1 MSVVKENSLLRHWNG
16 TLTKELVLHPGD
28 FGLGHVPARLKPDST
43 TTSVC
48 GFCSTGCGLNIHLKE
63 GQAVNLSADT
73 HYPVNLGMAC
83 PKGWEALNCL
93 SAPDRATAPL
103 LRQPDGSMKA
113 VAWDEAMKAFVAK
126 FKAIMAEHG
135 PESVAFLSTG
145 QICTEELALLG
156 CLWKFGMGALH
167 CDSNTRQCMATAHV
181 AYKQSFGFDAPPF
194 TYADFELSDTLIFI
208 GANPC
213 IAHPIMWQRVLRN
226 QNNPHIIVIDPRRT
240 ETAMSAAQHLPLTP
254 KSDLTL
260 LYGLANLLVQN
271 DWVDREFIARSTTGY
286 AEFAEFVRQ
295 FTPDKVAAE
304 TGLTVGEI
312 YRCAEAIHRG
322 KAVSFWWTMGV
333 NQSHE
338 STRTAQAIINLAL
351 MTGNI
356 GKPGTGANSIT
367 GQCNAMGSRLY
378 ANVTSLIGGR
388 DFAKV
393 EHREHVA
400 GLLNIPV
407 ETIPTKNSWA
417 YDQIIEGIRSGK
429 IKALWVIATNPAHSW
444 GARIENQN
452 GGTPALTPALSPGE
466 REKCSPSLANANAVN
481 SSASSSENVSIQ
493 RLSPLHE
500 PERRSPD
507 RLAGKPAEQRADL
520 VIGAPARSGG
530 QSANLVSKESLGGG
544 EGQDEGERR
553 DSSFSELLAKLD
565 FLVVQDM
572 FTTTDTAQRADL
584 LLPAAG
590 WGEKEGTFINS
601 ERRIGLTKKVSRAPG
616 QALSD
621 FNIFKLLAHY
631 WGCEELFREW
641 SSPEAAF
648 QILKR
653 ASAGQPCDITGI
665 VDYKHLDACGGIQ
678 WPLPSNGCRRREE
691 AELTNGSNPP
701 PNVGGYEPANE
712 RRLFADGK
720 FFTPEGKAKFL
731 FDQPRPVAEP
741 TNDEFPFV
749 MLTGRGTSA
758 QWHTNTRTGKSAV
771 LRTLYPAKPYVEIN
785 PADLAQF
792 GLAANRLV
800 AVVSRRARIECT
812 AVASASVQPGHV
824 FIPMH
829 YEVTNQLTRTEY
841 DPHSRQPSYKYCAVR
856 LEKISV

>member
-1 MSVVKENSLLRHWNG
+1 MSVAEKKSTHAKITTLPAESKLAHPPRKKNSLFRRWHG
-16 TLTKELVLHPGD
+16 TLTQELVQHPGD
-28 FGLGHVPARLKPDST
+28 FGLGNVPAKIAPNDT
-43 TTSVC
+43 TRATC
-48 GFCSTGCGLNIHLKE
+48 GFCSTGCSLDIHLKD
-63 GQAVNLSADT
+63 GIAVNLTPTAD
-73 HYPVNLGMAC
+73 YPVNLGMAC

-93 SAPDRATAPL
+93 SAPDRATTPL
-103 LRQPDGSMKA
+103 LRDPKTGQFEATD
-113 VAWDEAMKAFVAK
+113 WDEAMQVFTLK
-126 FKAIMAEHG
+126 FKAIMDQHG

-167 CDSNTRQCMATAHV
+167 CDSNTRQCMATSHV

-226 QNNPHIIVIDPRRT
+226 KNQPQIIVIDPRRT
-240 ETAMSAAQHLPLTP
+240 ETAMNATQHLPLAP

-271 DWVDREFIARSTTGY
+271 GWVDRDFIARSTTGY

-312 YRCAEAIHRG
+312 YRCAESIHRG

-367 GQCNAMGSRLY
+367 GQCNAMGSRIY

-388 DFAKV
+388 DFAKA

-400 GLLNIPV
+400 SLLNVPV
-407 ETIPTKNSWA
+407 EKIPTRSPWA
-417 YDQIIEGIRSGK
+417 YDEIIEGIRAGK
-429 IKALWVIATNPAHSW
+429 IKALWVIATNPKHSW
-444 GARIENQN
+444 GA
-452 GGTPALTPALSPGE
+452 
-466 REKCSPSLANANAVN
+466 K
-481 SSASSSENVSIQ
+481 
-493 RLSPLHE
+493 H
-500 PERRSPD
+500 
-507 RLAGKPAEQRADL
+507 
-520 VIGAPARSGG
+520 
-530 QSANLVSKESLGGG
+530 
-544 EGQDEGERR
+544 GQDSVEMEG
-553 DSSFSELLAKLD
+553 LLDKLD

-584 LLPAAG
+584 VLPAAG

-621 FNIFKLLAHY
+621 FNIFKLIAHY
-631 WGCEELFREW
+631 WGCGELFTEW
-641 SSPEAAF
+641 TSPEAAF

-653 ASAGQPCDITGI
+653 LSAGQPCDITGI
-665 VDYKHLDACGGIQ
+665 EDYKHLDECGGIQ
-678 WPLPSNGCRRREE
+678 WPLPRGEKDE
-691 AELTNGSNPP
+691 VGS
-701 PNVGGYEPANE
+701 ANNSSLAPHTSPLQE

-720 FFTPEGKAKFL
+720 FFTPDGKAKFL
-731 FDQPRPVAEP
+731 FDQPRAVAEP
-741 TNDEFPFV
+741 TNEEFPFV

-771 LRTLYPAKPYVEIN
+771 LRTLYPANPYVEIH
-785 PADLAQF
+785 PSDLTRL
-792 GLAANRLV
+792 GLV
-800 AVVSRRARIECT
+800 ANKPVAVLSRRGRIECA
-812 AVASASVQPGHV
+812 AVASPSVQPGHV

-829 YEVTNQLTRTEY
+829 YDATNKLTRTEY

-856 LEKISV
+856 LERIAS